1 MRFRR
6 PLLIILVIA
15 VPLLI
20 IVGISLLGKEEDKL
34 KATCDN
40 FIQFVIKKDAT
51 SSYALFSDTAKSV
64 DSPESWDIKVTNLF
78 GVYNLGEVTF
88 VSQADVTQTQQAENG
103 DLEPVGPQ
111 RAEFVYTLTN
121 PIATSDITCSI
132 IQSGSEYKVDG
143 FTSGLREDAQ

>member
-34 KATCDN
+34 RTTCDN
-40 FIQFVIKKDAT
+40 FIQFVIKKDSA
-51 SSYALFSDTAKSV
+51 SSYAMFSDTAKSV
-64 DSPESWDIKVTNLF
+64 DSQESWDIKVTNLF

-88 VSQADVTQTQQAENG
+88 VSQSDVTQTQQAENG
-103 DLEPVGPQ
+103 DLETVGPQ
-111 RAEFVYTLTN
+111 RIEFVYTLTN
-121 PIATSDITCSI
+121 PIGTSDITCNI
-132 IQSGSEYKVDG
+132 IQSGSDYKVDG
-143 FTSGLREDAQ
+143 FTSGLREDVQ